1 MDCDDIIAHVAVDSC
16 FVHVTVT
23 LHMWKERYFM
33 DRGINIEQIFR
44 YFERPNGKVT
54 LGIDGFVDD
63 VWQIISVRNGPDD
76 YVLYESMKDFAKSVY
91 DVGAGGYANEIIRK
105 RRSHG
110 GFTAHTGEA
119 VDNLGLDL
127 MLVGMFDQEGGG
139 GIDPVYQVFSDRC
152 KVYSVGCTAVCPI
165 YEFLNGK
172 MMFPYVAKIAEID
185 IGHLT
190 SALSSDELTSIYGG
204 RDVVGLGYW
213 SLLDN
218 FDNLIT
224 KLCEDYIGPGTR
236 LFFDFADIRKRTKD
250 ALFCTLRLL
259 AKLSVPA
266 TLSLNEHEGTIL
278 FSHFGKDF
286 NWRNPEGADREI
298 EHVRQQTG
306 LDEVIVHTP
315 YFAVGASS
323 VEGVAVVNQRFCEN
337 PVVTTGAGDNFNGGY
352 VSAIAQKDGLNL
364 SQRLLVGNAVSS
376 FYVQTG
382 VSPNKEE
389 LVNEIK
395 QFRALL

>member
-1 MDCDDIIAHVAVDSC
+1 MINGVNIGQII
-16 FVHVTVT
+16 
-23 LHMWKERYFM
+23 
-33 DRGINIEQIFR
+33 Q
-44 YFERPNGKVT
+44 YFEMPTGKIT

-63 VWQIISVRNGPDD
+63 VWQIISVRNGPQD

-91 DVGAGGYANEIIRK
+91 DVGAGGYSNEIIRK
-105 RRSHG
+105 RRGHG

-127 MLVGMFDQEGGG
+127 MLVGMFDKEGGG
-139 GIDPVYQVFSDRC
+139 GIDPVYQVFSDTC

-165 YEFLNGK
+165 YEFSNGK

-185 IGHLT
+185 IGDLT
-190 SALSSDELTSIYGG
+190 SALSNEELASIYGS

-224 KLCEDYIGPGTR
+224 RLCEDFIKPGTR

-250 ALFCTLRLL
+250 SLFDTLRLL
-259 AKLSVPA
+259 AKLNGKTPI

-286 NWRNPEGADREI
+286 DWRNPKGADRDAEY
-298 EHVRQQTG
+298 VRHQTG
-306 LDEVIVHTP
+306 LDEVVVHTP

-323 VEGVAVVNQRFCEN
+323 AEGVVVVNQRFCEN
-337 PVVTTGAGDNFNGGY
+337 PVITTGAGDNFNGGY
-352 VSAIAQKDGLNL
+352 MSAIAQKGVLNL

-376 FYVQTG
+376 FYVQNG
-382 VSPNKEE
+382 VSPKKDE
-389 LVNEIK
+389 LANEIELMK
-395 QFRALL
+395 PSAVIVNTAR

>member
-1 MDCDDIIAHVAVDSC
+1 MS
-16 FVHVTVT
+16 
-23 LHMWKERYFM
+23 
-33 DRGINIEQIFR
+33 RGINIEQIFHC
-44 YFERPNGKVT
+44 FEAPIGKIA

-63 VWQIISVRNGPDD
+63 VWQIISIRTGPKD
-76 YVLYESMKDFAKSVY
+76 YVLYENMRDFAKSVY
-91 DVGAGGYANEIIRK
+91 DVGSGGYANEIIRK
-105 RRSHG
+105 RRGHG

-139 GIDPVYQVFSDRC
+139 GIDPVYHVFSDRC
-152 KVYSVGCTAVCPI
+152 KVFSVGCTAVCLI
-165 YEFLNGK
+165 YEFANGK

-185 IGHLT
+185 MGHLT
-190 SALSSDELTSIYGG
+190 NAFSKEELASIFGE

-224 KLCEDYIGPGTR
+224 KLCDDFIKPGTR

-250 ALFCTLRLL
+250 ALFGTLKLL
-259 AKLSVPA
+259 AKINERTPI

-286 NWRNPEGADREI
+286 NWRNPEGADKDI
-298 EHVRQQTG
+298 DHVRQQTG

-323 VEGVAVVNQRFCEN
+323 AEGVAVVRQRFCEN
-337 PVVTTGAGDNFNGGY
+337 PVITTGAGDNYNGGY
-352 VSAIAQKDGLNL
+352 MSAIAQKGGLNL

-376 FYVQTG
+376 FYVQNG
-382 VSPNKEE
+382 ASPNKEE
-389 LVNEIK
+389 LAYEIN
-395 QFRALL
+395 QFKALL